1 MTRYAINHIGYLIDD
16 IAATAKQFEIFGHCA
31 DEVIHDD
38 IQRTAVCFLRKEG
51 ELVIELVE
59 PYADNKTMQ
68 RMLAKGGVTPYHIC
82 FEVDDVEKEYQY
94 LTGNDWL
101 ALFKPVA
108 APAFDNRKICYFWK
122 REIGLIEL
130 VNKK

>member
-1 MTRYAINHIGYLIDD
+1 MTRYAINHIGYLTDD

-38 IQRTAVCFLRKEG
+38 TQRTRICFLRKEG

-94 LTGNDWL
+94 LTDNDWL

>member
-1 MTRYAINHIGYLIDD
+1 MTRYAINHIGYLTDD

-38 IQRTAVCFLRKEG
+38 TQRTRICFLRKEG

-94 LTGNDWL
+94 LTDNDWL
-101 ALFKPVA
+101 ALFKPVT
-108 APAFDNRKICYFWK
+108 APAFGNRKICYFWK

>member
-1 MTRYAINHIGYLIDD
+1 MTRYAINHIGYLTDD

-38 IQRTAVCFLRKEG
+38 TQRTRICFLRKEG

-94 LTGNDWL
+94 LTDNDWL

-108 APAFDNRKICYFWK
+108 APAFGNRKICYFWK

>member
-1 MTRYAINHIGYLIDD
+1 M
-16 IAATAKQFEIFGHCA
+16 
-31 DEVIHDD
+31 
-38 IQRTAVCFLRKEG
+38 
-51 ELVIELVE
+51 VIELVE

-108 APAFDNRKICYFWK
+108 APAFGNRMICYFWK

>member
-1 MTRYAINHIGYLIDD
+1 MTRYAINHIGYLTDD
-16 IAATAKQFEIFGHCA
+16 IAATAKQFEIFGYCA

-38 IQRTAVCFLRKEG
+38 TQRTRICFLRKEG

-94 LTGNDWL
+94 LTDNDWL